1 MTIYK
6 YPENLGK
13 EEFIHAICISIYER
27 MPSSNSSSSRSFSS
41 GEAKAFRTNN
51 AVTYNKSALS
61 GTTNKMSDSIMLYMP
76 KDLSYEYNMSYSNT
90 EFSGIQLGAAK
101 IAASSIPSVKEWWDN
116 PSSFFEAAD
125 QASGAFDN
133 IRNLQNEK
141 SGKEIAQD
149 AASSIGDAAA
159 PQLFN
164 LDQISSA
171 LPISIPQTY
180 STISAF
186 SKVAKNPHMEYIFEK
201 VSNRTF
207 NFSFIFTPKS
217 SQESSNIR
225 EIIKLLKKSAHPKIN
240 AMSGNTGM
248 FYDYPCV
255 FDIDFVTNDSSNEW
269 LPQISTCIL
278 TSIKSSPISDSGF
291 STFYDGAPTKISLS
305 LSFEELN
312 ALSREDIEN
321 GF

>member
-27 MPSSNSSSSRSFSS
+27 VPSLYSSSSRSFSG

-51 AVTYNKSALS
+51 AITYNKSVLS

-76 KDLSYEYNMSYSNT
+76 KDLSYEYNMSYNNT
-90 EFSGIQLGAAK
+90 EFGQVQLGAAK
-101 IAASSIPSVKEWWDN
+101 FAASSITGVKEWWDN
-116 PSSFFEAAD
+116 PSSLFE
-125 QASGAFDN
+125 ASGAFDN

-149 AASSIGDAAA
+149 TASAIGDAAA

-164 LDQISSA
+164 LDAISSS

-225 EIIKLLKKSAHPKIN
+225 EIIKLLKKTAHPKIN
-240 AMSGNTGM
+240 AMSGNSGM

-255 FDIDFVTNDSSNEW
+255 YDIDFVTNDSSNEW

>member
-1 MTIYK
+1 MSSSYATYC
-6 YPENLGK
+6 YPENLGQ
-13 EEFIHAICISIYER
+13 EEFIHAIVISIYER
-27 MPSSNSSSSRSFSS
+27 VSGAGSGGQRNMSG

-51 AVTYNKSALS
+51 TTTYNKSALS
-61 GTTNKMSDSIMLYMP
+61 GSTNKLSSTIALYMP
-76 KDLSYEYNMSYSNT
+76 KDLSYEYNISYNNT
-90 EFSGIQLGAAK
+90 EFTGTQLAAAK
-101 IAASSIPSVKEWWDN
+101 ALRTSTPTLKNLWDN
-116 PSSFFEAAD
+116 PSSFFDIAD
-125 QASGAFDN
+125 NAGSALSN
-133 IRNLQNEK
+133 IPNLQSEK
-141 SGKEIAQD
+141 SGKE
-149 AASSIGDAAA
+149 AAESAAKFASPLLYDLDKYSPVSS
-159 PQLFN
+159 
-164 LDQISSA
+164 
-171 LPISIPQTY
+171 Y
-180 STISAF
+180 STLSAF

-207 NFSFIFTPKS
+207 NFNFVFTPKNS
-217 SQESSNIR
+217 SESTNIK
-225 EIIKLLKKSAHPKIN
+225 EIIKLLKKTAIPKIN

-255 FDIDFVTNDSSNEW
+255 YDIDFVTNNSSNEW

-278 TSIKSSPISDSGF
+278 TNIKSSPISDSGF